1 MTIAILPY
9 LEWPL
14 ASGSVPHHGAP
25 TPYGQDGPDSA
36 GSLLRQGG
44 AQQGEEDS
52 LRVGELTIGAERFV
66 HHSPLWVGEVGPH
79 EDGLQKKEA
88 RA

>member
-1 MTIAILPY
+1 MPLKVGFAQIHSFSFVVRMRSSPLP
-9 LEWPL
+9 
-14 ASGSVPHHGAP
+14 GS
-25 TPYGQDGPDSA
+25 DST

-44 AQQGEEDS
+44 AQQGEEDG

-79 EDGLQKKEA
+79 EDGLQKEA